1 MLNRINKL
9 DYSKQVVVEVDDCA
23 KHTSGWTCTVML
35 QHKME
40 FVALV
45 KAKFCV
51 INQTIPLPDPNTK
64 LLVLRSE
71 AYFCWNA
78 YD

>member
-1 MLNRINKL
+1 MLHCINKL

-23 KHTSGWTCTVML
+23 KHTSGWTCAVML

-45 KAKFCV
+45 KAKSTVCV
-51 INQTIPLPDPNTK
+51 ILCNKPDHPP
-64 LLVLRSE
+64 S
-71 AYFCWNA
+71 WS
-78 YD
+78 